1 MSFDGL
7 GADPF
12 FSEQLHGRA
21 EEVMK
26 EPPGVFVEFI
36 EQGDQVGVV

>member
-1 MSFDGL
+1 MFFDRL
-7 GADPF
+7 GTDPF

-26 EPPGVFVEFI
+26 EPPGVFVKSI
-36 EQGDQVGVV
+36 EQRDQVGVV

>member
-1 MSFDGL
+1 MFFDGL

-21 EEVMK
+21 EEVVK

-36 EQGDQVGVV
+36 EQRDEVGVV

>member
-1 MSFDGL
+1 MFFDRL
-7 GADPF
+7 GTDPF

-36 EQGDQVGVV
+36 EQRNPMGIV

>member
-1 MSFDGL
+1 MFFDRL

-21 EEVMK
+21 EEVVK

-36 EQGDQVGVV
+36 EQRDEVGVV